1 MSKNNCIIPPDC
13 LTTTLGGIMRHRG
26 PFVRMLLAFVVAG
39 AVACAAAGGGSGPYA
54 YGFMIPG
61 ATVASAFSIG
71 ANDTIAELPSVS
83 SIPTAVRTR
92 ITQETITGR
101 FDSTCTRRF
110 GNSTVYPVIFFR
122 TCDASRGT
130 DADPVVL
137 VGFAADGRP
146 INRVQWTGS
155 STVTLLSPFRRF

>member
-1 MSKNNCIIPPDC
+1 M
-13 LTTTLGGIMRHRG
+13 HRRSPARSIAG
-26 PFVRMLLAFVVAG
+26 FVAAVIVA
-39 AVACAAAGGGSGPYA
+39 ACAAAGAASGPYA

-61 ATVASAFSIG
+61 ATVGTALSVG
-71 ANDTIAELPSVS
+71 ATDTIAELPSVS

-110 GNSTVYPVIFFR
+110 GNSRVYPVIFFR
-122 TCDASRGT
+122 SCDPNRGT
-130 DADPVVL
+130 DADPVVI
-137 VGFAADGRP
+137 VGFGPDGRP
-146 INRVQWTGS
+146 VNRVQWTGA

>member
-1 MSKNNCIIPPDC
+1 MHPR
-13 LTTTLGGIMRHRG
+13 LTG
-26 PFVRMLLAFVVAG
+26 VRPVVAFLV
-39 AVACAAAGGGSGPYA
+39 AIVFSAACAAAGSGSGPYA

-61 ATVASAFSIG
+61 ATVASAFSVG
-71 ANDTIAELPSVS
+71 AGDTIAELPSVS

-122 TCDASRGT
+122 SCDASRGT
-130 DADPVVL
+130 EADPVVL
-137 VGFAADGRP
+137 VGFAPDGRP
-146 INRVQWTGS
+146 INRVQWTGPG
-155 STVTLLSPFRRF
+155 TVTLLSPFRRF

>member
-1 MSKNNCIIPPDC
+1 MQQRLSGFR
-13 LTTTLGGIMRHRG
+13 TLAS
-26 PFVRMLLAFVVAG
+26 FAAAVVVTA
-39 AVACAAAGGGSGPYA
+39 ACAAAGTGSGPFA

-61 ATVASAFSIG
+61 ATVASAFSVG

-110 GNSTVYPVIFFR
+110 GTSTVYPVMFFR
-122 TCDASRGT
+122 SCDPARGT
-130 DADPVVL
+130 EADPVVL
-137 VGFAADGRP
+137 VAFGPDGRP
-146 INRVQWTGS
+146 INRVPWTGP
-155 STVTLLSPFRRF
+155 STVTLLSPARRF